1 MIDSTALSQSLMEK
15 NEMQVSSSPPSGL
28 RVHGNTASSAPARPD
43 HTTVEMGGC
52 ASIAVELTQCGHDE
66 HASELHPDDTRMM
79 FEGVDQELKAVVTT
93 ETRGN
98 ATADEIAL
106 TVKHLIQ
113 GDFDAARAAATPGSP
128 AEYVVLNMPTELPEN
143 TDSSPS
149 ATMQRAQT
157 IIDSLGELL
166 AKLGRNEFE
175 GNLGRWASNLTISGM
190 RTGLVIGTLTA
201 VRQLIGFALEKS
213 LFTNAAAPLTRNVL
227 SAIALSIGP
236 ALNILG
242 AIRDECNGT
251 ANQQTRLARV
261 ATLTLSMAALA
272 LTASAPAAA
281 MPALAAYGTQMAFY
295 SFANDLVNLFLPIT
309 DNSKANLGGTAASG
323 VLNGALQF
331 LAFTGMNYTAP
342 HSGPGYV
349 MSQGKEPPPSEPQ
362 TFAAQLSVW
371 LAQNTDTASD
381 PNPAVQS
388 RANEIV
394 ESLALV
400 VGHDFLRGAYNA
412 GADVASQVI
421 GGELMHTLQGE
432 NTGKGLRINL
442 SARVPTAEQVAN
454 QFLST
459 NAIRTSVSETIIAV
473 VISATRYFSTLPISN
488 AEVDHIVNTLVAAVV
503 FAGRFGG
510 VYVNERTTPA

>member
-1 MIDSTALSQSLMEK
+1 MIQRT
-15 NEMQVSSSPPSGL
+15 
-28 RVHGNTASSAPARPD
+28 
-43 HTTVEMGGC
+43 HTIVDLCVEF
-52 ASIAVELTQCGHDE
+52 LT
-66 HASELHPDDTRMM
+66 
-79 FEGVDQELKAVVTT
+79 K
-93 ETRGN
+93 
-98 ATADEIAL
+98 
-106 TVKHLIQ
+106 
-113 GDFDAARAAATPGSP
+113 
-128 AEYVVLNMPTELPEN
+128 
-143 TDSSPS
+143 
-149 ATMQRAQT
+149 
-157 IIDSLGELL
+157 L
-166 AKLGRNEFE
+166 ARNEFE
-175 GNLGRWASNLTISGM
+175 GDLGRWASNLTISGV
-190 RTGLVIGTLTA
+190 RTGLVIGILTT

-213 LFTNAAAPLTRNVL
+213 LVSNAAAPLTRNVM
-227 SAIALSIGP
+227 SAIALAIGP

-281 MPALAAYGTQMAFY
+281 MPALAAYGTQVAFY

-349 MSQGKEPPPSEPQ
+349 MSQGKEPPPTEPQ

-394 ESLALV
+394 ESLV
-400 VGHDFLRGAYNA
+400 PIVGHDFLRGAYNA

-421 GGELMHTLQGE
+421 GGELMHALQGE
-432 NTGKGLRINL
+432 NTGKGFRLNL

-473 VISATRYFSTLPISN
+473 VISATQYFSTLPISK
-488 AEVDHIVNTLVAAVV
+488 ADVDHIVNTLVAAVV
-503 FAGRFGG
+503 FAGRFGA
-510 VYVNERTTPA
+510 VYVNERTKPA